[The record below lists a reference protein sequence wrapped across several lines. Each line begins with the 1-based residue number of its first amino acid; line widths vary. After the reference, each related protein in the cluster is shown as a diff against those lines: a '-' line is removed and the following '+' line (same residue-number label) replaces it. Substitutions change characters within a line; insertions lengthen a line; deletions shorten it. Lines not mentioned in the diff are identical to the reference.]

1 MSEKNHIYAKIGKIR
16 QKSLVKCAWFSFP
29 REILLGF
36 VQQSESFHSKRKQ
49 YRISLALIVVNYFPF
64 ISLRTTCWKFVLIAS
79 LVSSF
84 RRKILRDTLPTIL
97 SHALLVWN
105 IKKNINK
112 VFYTPS
118 LTQERQWKWR
128 QLPFPFKSYLCTY
141 AFPLICWSPPPASI
155 EYI

>member
-64 ISLRTTCWKFVLIAS
+64 ISLKTTCWKFVLIAS

-105 IKKNINK
+105 IKKTLIKCSIGPHSHRSANENGDNYLFLLKVIN
-112 VFYTPS
+112 VHM
-118 LTQERQWKWR
+118 L
-128 QLPFPFKSYLCTY
+128 
-141 AFPLICWSPPPASI
+141 SP
-155 EYI
+155 